1 MGHRD
6 ANGRRLRWTNAQK
19 RIAKMQ
25 RERTNQGGP
34 STMPRGVHSGMQKL
48 PNPNYYQ
55 VPMVNNVQKAESNF
69 FYPAINEKPMPWN
82 YPIDADPNI
91 GRVDRAMR
99 VNTDLH
105 SLPQSVFE
113 EISKNLTKKEKL
125 YLLTSS
131 KSGIEAWGGEKYV
144 RELRQCIRNGKLA
157 YQGWQ
162 WWCRYGKAIE
172 ARDKIPDRD
181 ERAMAAREH
190 FRKYNEKMKKD
201 KMSIAEVAKLF
212 NVYQG
217 EIREIID
224 DEHWDDFYAD
234 DDDIMQQ

>member
-1 MGHRD
+1 
-6 ANGRRLRWTNAQK
+6 
-19 RIAKMQ
+19 
-25 RERTNQGGP
+25 
-34 STMPRGVHSGMQKL
+34 
-48 PNPNYYQ
+48 
-55 VPMVNNVQKAESNF
+55 MVNTVQRTGGDF

-82 YPIDADPNI
+82 YPIDSDPII
-91 GRVDRAMR
+91 GRVDRTIR
-99 VNTDLH
+99 VSQDLH

-113 EISKNLTKKEKL
+113 EISKNLNEREKL
-125 YLLTSS
+125 YFLTSS
-131 KSGIEAWGGEKYV
+131 KSGIEAWGGQGYV
-144 RELRQCIRNGKLA
+144 KDLRQSIKNRKLA

-162 WWCRYGKAIE
+162 WWCHYGKAIE

-190 FRKYNEKMKKD
+190 FRKYNEKIKKD